1 MKKTGIFF
9 SVLFFLFY
17 YERYEVIDV
26 RNYQSA
32 VKSVEVKGEV
42 QHPGV
47 YQLERHANVE
57 KAIKASGGL
66 TKQADI
72 SGLNLTMD
80 IEHHGVLVV
89 PSKHRITK
97 ISINAATLEEL
108 DTLPGIGPSIAQ
120 RIVEYRKQM
129 PFQTL
134 EDLKQVKGIGDKLFD
149 KIKEHISL

>member
-9 SVLFFLFY
+9 SILFFLFY

-66 TKQADI
+66 TK
-72 SGLNLTMD
+72 
-80 IEHHGVLVV
+80 
-89 PSKHRITK
+89 PSRYQWFKSDYGYRT
-97 ISINAATLEEL
+97 SRCSCSTLK
-108 DTLPGIGPSIAQ
+108 T
-120 RIVEYRKQM
+120 
-129 PFQTL
+129 
-134 EDLKQVKGIGDKLFD
+134 
-149 KIKEHISL
+149 